1 VAGRIRRSDVDEVR
15 SRTDIAAVIGDQV
28 ALKPAGVGSL
38 KGLCPFH
45 DERSPSFTVRPA
57 VGRYHCFGCGV
68 DGDVIS
74 FLMELD
80 HLSFADAVESL
91 AARINFT
98 LTYEDGQPQQD
109 VANRVRLL
117 EANRLAAEF
126 FVGELATPAAAPGQQ
141 FLTERGFD
149 QAAAAHFGVGWAP
162 KSWDALL
169 KHLRG
174 KGFSDTELSTAG
186 LMSSGDRGVYDRF
199 RGRLVWPIRDLTG
212 ATVGFGARRLL
223 DDDQGPKYLNTPET
237 PIYHKSQVLYG
248 LDLAKREI
256 AKGGRVV
263 VVEGYTDVMACHLAG
278 VPTAVAT
285 CGTAFGVDHIKVIRR
300 ILGDAAGS
308 NGEVIFTFDP
318 DAAGQKAAVRAFAE
332 EQRFSAR
339 TFVAVGADGLDPN
352 DLRVQRGD
360 QAVLAMIETKRPMF
374 EYMIRRVLDAHD
386 LDSVEGRAGALR
398 EAAPIVADIRDS
410 TVRPGYTRELARWLG
425 MDLVEVERAV
435 KRGHSGERRDGDRRG
450 SDHRESTRR
459 DAETAQQPTRPPASL
474 RSLPDDPATRLERE
488 ALMMIVQVPHLVG
501 GDLIRR
507 ATEAGFHNAT
517 LAMVRD
523 AITSQ
528 LGALGGAGWLE
539 RLTAEVPEP
548 IAPIVQELAFL
559 PLPVRVAEEEQ
570 LARTAKAT
578 VASLVDRHLLRQKA
592 DLVRQL
598 QRTEGAPDAE
608 RFRALRQQ
616 LVVVEADR
624 RTLRAV

>member
-1 VAGRIRRSDVDEVR
+1 MAGLIRRSDVDEVR
-15 SRTDIAAVIGDQV
+15 SRTDIAAVIGEQV
-28 ALKPAGVGSL
+28 ALKTAGVGSL

-91 AARINFT
+91 ASRLNYT

-109 VANRVRLL
+109 SANRVRLL
-117 EANRLAAEF
+117 EANRLAAEY
-126 FVGELATPAAAPGQQ
+126 FVGELATPAASPGQQ

-149 QAAAAHFGVGWAP
+149 AQAAARFGIGWAP
-162 KSWDALL
+162 KSWDALT

-174 KGFSDTELSTAG
+174 KGFQEAELSAAG
-186 LMSSGDRGVYDRF
+186 LVSSGDRGIYDRF

-212 ATVGFGARRLL
+212 AVVGFGARRLL
-223 DDDQGPKYLNTPET
+223 EDDQGPKYLNTPET
-237 PIYHKSQVLYG
+237 AVYHKSQVLYG
-248 LDLAKREI
+248 LDLAKRDISREH
-256 AKGGRVV
+256 RVV

-278 VPTAVAT
+278 VTTAVAT
-285 CGTAFGVDHIKVIRR
+285 CGTAFGADHIKVLRR
-300 ILGDAAGS
+300 VLGDEASA

-332 EQRFSAR
+332 EQRFAAR
-339 TFVAVGADGLDPN
+339 TFVAVGVDGLDPS
-352 DLRVQRGD
+352 DLRTQRGD
-360 QAVLAMIETKRPMF
+360 EAVRAMLEAKHPMF
-374 EYMIRRVLDAHD
+374 EYMIRRVLDMHD
-386 LDSVEGRAGALR
+386 LDSVEGQVAALR
-398 EAAPIVADIRDS
+398 AAVPIVATIRDDN
-410 TVRPGYTRELARWLG
+410 VRPAYVRLLARWLA
-425 MDLVEVERAV
+425 MDLAAVDREVQ
-435 KRGHSGERRDGDRRG
+435 RGRRGGAARTGPDRRD
-450 SDHRESTRR
+450 STRR
-459 DAETAQQPTRPPASL
+459 ETEAAPRPPRPPASL

-507 ATEAGFHNAT
+507 STEVGFHNAT
-517 LAMVRD
+517 LAVVRD
-523 AITSQ
+523 AIGSQ
-528 LGALGGAGWLE
+528 LAQLGGAGWLE
-539 RLTAEVPEP
+539 RLAGEVPDP

-559 PLPVRVAEEEQ
+559 PLPVRVSEEEQ

-578 VASLVDRHLLRQKA
+578 VASLVDRHLLRRKA

-598 QRTEGAPDAE
+598 QRTEGAADAE
-608 RFRALRQQ
+608 RGRELRKQ

-624 RTLRAV
+624 RTLRGA

>member
-1 VAGRIRRSDVDEVR
+1 MDEVR

-126 FVGELATPAAAPGQQ
+126 FVGELATAAAAPGQQ

-186 LMSSGDRGVYDRF
+186 LVSSGDRGVYDRF

-223 DDDQGPKYLNTPET
+223 EDDQGPKYLNTPET

-256 AKGGRVV
+256 ARGGRVV

-285 CGTAFGVDHIKVIRR
+285 CGTAFGVEHIKVIRR

-425 MDLVEVERAV
+425 MDLAEVERAV
-435 KRGHSGERRDGDRRG
+435 KRGHAGERRDADRRG
-450 SDHRESTRR
+450 ADSREATRR
-459 DAETAQQPTRPPASL
+459 DAEAAQQPTRPPASL

-507 ATEAGFHNAT
+507 STEAGFHNAT

-523 AITSQ
+523 AVTSQ

-559 PLPVRVAEEEQ
+559 PLPVRTAGEEQ

-598 QRTEGAPDAE
+598 QRTEGAADAE

>member
-1 VAGRIRRSDVDEVR
+1 VDEVR
-15 SRTDIAAVIGDQV
+15 SRTDIAAVVGEQV

-80 HLSFADAVESL
+80 HLSFSDAVESL
-91 AARINFT
+91 ADRVNFT

-109 VANRVRLL
+109 SANRVRLL
-117 EANRLAAEF
+117 EANRLAAEY
-126 FVGELATPAAAPGQQ
+126 FVGELGTAAAAPGQQ

-149 QAAAAHFGVGWAP
+149 QEAAARFGVGWAP
-162 KSWDALL
+162 KSWDALT
-169 KHLRG
+169 KHLRS
-174 KGFSDTELSTAG
+174 KGFQDAELSAAG
-186 LMSSGDRGVYDRF
+186 LVSSGDRGVYDRF

-212 ATVGFGARRLL
+212 AVVGFGARRLL
-223 DDDQGPKYLNTPET
+223 EDDQGPKYLNTPET

-248 LDLAKREI
+248 LDLAKRDI
-256 AKGGRVV
+256 AKSGRVV

-278 VPTAVAT
+278 IPTAVAT

-300 ILGDAAGS
+300 VLGDESGS
-308 NGEVIFTFDP
+308 HGEVVFTFDP

-339 TFVAVGADGLDPN
+339 TFVAVGVDGLDPC

-360 QAVLAMIETKRPMF
+360 AAVQAMVEAKRPMF
-374 EYMIRRVLDAHD
+374 EYMIRRVLDSYD
-386 LDSVEGRAGALR
+386 LDAVEGRAAALR

-410 TVRPGYTRELARWLG
+410 NVRPGYTRELARWLG
-425 MDLVEVERAV
+425 MDLAEVERAV
-435 KRGHSGERRDGDRRG
+435 KRGKGASRSEADRRTPERR
-450 SDHRESTRR
+450 EPAAR
-459 DAETAQQPTRPPASL
+459 DSEAQRPPRPPASL

-507 ATEAGFHNAT
+507 STEVGFHNAT
-517 LAMVRD
+517 LAVVRD
-523 AITSQ
+523 AIGSQ

-539 RLTAEVPEP
+539 RLAAEVPEP

-559 PLPVRVAEEEQ
+559 PLPVRVSAEEQ
-570 LARTAKAT
+570 LARTAKGA

-598 QRTEGAPDAE
+598 QRTEGAADAE
-608 RFRALRQQ
+608 RFRELRKQ

-624 RTLRAV
+624 RTLRSV

>member
-1 VAGRIRRSDVDEVR
+1 MAGRIRRSDVDEVR
-15 SRTDIAAVIGDQV
+15 SRTDIAAVVGEQV

-80 HLSFADAVESL
+80 HLSFTEAVESL

-109 VANRVRLL
+109 SANRVRLL

-126 FVGELATPAAAPGQQ
+126 FTEQLATPAAAPGQQ

-149 QAAAAHFGVGWAP
+149 AAAAAHFGVGWAP
-162 KSWDALL
+162 KSWDALT

-174 KGFSDTELSTAG
+174 KGFQDAELSAAG
-186 LMSSGDRGVYDRF
+186 LVSSGDRGVYDRF

-212 ATVGFGARRLL
+212 AVVGFGARRLL
-223 DDDQGPKYLNTPET
+223 EDDQGPKYLNTPET
-237 PIYHKSQVLYG
+237 AIYHKAQVLYG
-248 LDLAKREI
+248 LDLAKRDISREH
-256 AKGGRVV
+256 RVV

-285 CGTAFGVDHIKVIRR
+285 CGTAFGADHIKVIRR
-300 ILGDAAGS
+300 VLGDDASA
-308 NGEVIFTFDP
+308 NGEVVFTFDP

-339 TFVAVGADGLDPN
+339 TFVAVGADGLDPC
-352 DLRVQRGD
+352 DLRAQRGD
-360 QAVLAMIETKRPMF
+360 AAVRAMLEAKHPMF
-374 EYMIRRVLDAHD
+374 EYMIRRVLDMHD
-386 LDSVEGRAGALR
+386 LDAVEGQVAAL
-398 EAAPIVADIRDS
+398 EAAVPIVATIRDDN
-410 TVRPGYTRELARWLG
+410 VRPAYVRLLARWLA
-425 MDLVEVERAV
+425 MDLPTVERAV
-435 KRGHSGERRDGDRRG
+435 KRGRNRPATAPPDRRG
-450 SDHRESTRR
+450 SR
-459 DAETAQQPTRPPASL
+459 DAEAPQRPPRPPASL
-474 RSLPDDPATRLERE
+474 RALPDDPATRLERE

-507 ATEAGFHNAT
+507 STEAGFHNAT
-517 LAMVRD
+517 LAVVRD
-523 AITSQ
+523 AVGSQ
-528 LGALGGAGWLE
+528 LAQLGGAGWLE

-559 PLPVRVAEEEQ
+559 PLPVREGQEDQ
-570 LARTAKAT
+570 LTRTAKAT
-578 VASLVDRHLLRQKA
+578 VAALVDRHLLRQKA

-598 QRTEGAPDAE
+598 QRTEGAADADRVRE
-608 RFRALRQQ
+608 LRRR
-616 LVVVEADR
+616 LVGVEADR
-624 RTLRAV
+624 RTLRGA

>member
-1 VAGRIRRSDVDEVR
+1 MAGRIRKSDVDEVR
-15 SRTDIAAVIGDQV
+15 SRTDVAVVIGEQV

-91 AARINFT
+91 AARLNFT

-117 EANRLAAEF
+117 EANRLAAEW
-126 FVGELATPAAAPGQQ
+126 FVAQLPTPAAGPGQQ

-149 QAAAAHFGVGWAP
+149 ERAAAQFGVGWAP
-162 KSWDALL
+162 KSWDALT
-169 KHLRG
+169 KHLRER
-174 KGFSDTELSTAG
+174 GFTDTELSTAG
-186 LMSSGDRGVYDRF
+186 LVSSGDRGVYDRF

-223 DDDQGPKYLNTPET
+223 EDDQGPKYLNTPET

-248 LDLAKREI
+248 LDLAKRDI
-256 AKGGRVV
+256 SRSGRAVI
-263 VVEGYTDVMACHLAG
+263 VEGYTDVMACHLAG
-278 VPTAVAT
+278 VPTAIAT
-285 CGTAFGVDHIKVIRR
+285 CGTAFGVEHIKVLRR
-300 ILGDAAGS
+300 VLGDETGS
-308 NGEVIFTFDP
+308 HGEVVFTFDP

-339 TFVAVGADGLDPN
+339 TFVAVGIDGLDPN

-360 QAVLAMIETKRPMF
+360 EAVRAMVEAKRPMF

-386 LDSVEGRAGALR
+386 LDSVEGRSSALR
-398 EAAPIVADIRDS
+398 EAAPIIADIRDT

-425 MDLVEVERAV
+425 MDLPEVQRAV
-435 KRGHSGERRDGDRRG
+435 QRGRRGEPRREPDRREAA
-450 SDHRESTRR
+450 R
-459 DAETAQQPTRPPASL
+459 AEQQEAPKRPPASL

-507 ATEAGFHNAT
+507 STEVGFHNAT
-517 LAMVRD
+517 LAIVRD
-523 AITSQ
+523 AVGSQ

-539 RLTAEVPEP
+539 RLAAEVPES
-548 IAPIVQELAFL
+548 IAPIVGELAFL
-559 PLPVRVAEEEQ
+559 PLPVRPSQEEQ

-598 QRTEGAPDAE
+598 QRTEGASDTDRLRELRQRLVGVEAE
-608 RFRALRQQ
+608 RRGLRS
-616 LVVVEADR
+616 A
-624 RTLRAV
+624 